1 MRTIK
6 FRGRKGLRGW
16 YYGSLVQKSYINS
29 DDEYRVVSYIIDDL
43 PIAIV
48 PEGHVFESEVVDSS
62 TVGQFTGFKDAN
74 GVEIYDGDIF
84 QVNGGPYHLI
94 KWLDELG
101 GFGTCNLCSM
111 RQLKDWPDHC
121 LFGIPSQGWW
131 RDFNREIIVVGNIHD
146 NPDFLEK
153 FKER

>member
-1 MRTIK
+1 MQANIDKERA
-6 FRGRKGLRGW
+6 RKIYNYYSQIETTEKIIADLEEFIRKYNEGEPPAVMDEN
-16 YYGSLVQKSYINS
+16 YSPYGSI
-29 DDEYRVVSYIIDDL
+29 
-43 PIAIV
+43 
-48 PEGHVFESEVVDSS
+48 
-62 TVGQFTGFKDAN
+62 
-74 GVEIYDGDIF
+74 IF

-111 RQLKDWPDHC
+111 RQLANWPDNC

-153 FKER
+153 FKED

>member
-6 FRGRKGLRGW
+6 FRGRGVAGDYKGVWG
-16 YYGSLVQKSYINS
+16 YGDLSHS
-29 DDEYRVVSYIIDDL
+29 DMRRTGLCTIWLEERFYCTGYSVD
-43 PIAIV
+43 
-48 PEGHVFESEVVDSS
+48 PE

-111 RQLKDWPDHC
+111 RQLANWPDNC

-131 RDFNREIIVVGNIHD
+131 GDFNREIIVVGNIHD

-153 FKER
+153 FKED